1 MSMCIWYI
9 YGLGQLGAVDEV
21 QSLMWFKIAQQNN
34 LEAADHNFPPI
45 KMIVDEME
53 TEMDQAEIDRAI
65 CLVRTREWI
74 T

>member
-1 MSMCIWYI
+1 
-9 YGLGQLGAVDEV
+9 
-21 QSLMWFKIAQQNN
+21 MWFKIAQQNN